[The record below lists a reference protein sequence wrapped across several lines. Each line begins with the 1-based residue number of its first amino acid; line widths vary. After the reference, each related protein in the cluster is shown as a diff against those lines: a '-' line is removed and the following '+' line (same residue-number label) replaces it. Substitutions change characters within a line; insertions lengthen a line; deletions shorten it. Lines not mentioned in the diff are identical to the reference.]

1 MLTVALKHRKTS
13 VILLYHM
20 RFYSSFFGVPL
31 QSHKKSFHENM
42 TENLRSEQ
50 SRLNYIKRQEKEIIR
65 LVSR

>member
-1 MLTVALKHRKTS
+1 
-13 VILLYHM
+13 M